1 MRDILLVLIL
11 IPLVPACFF
20 RPWIGILG
28 WLWVAY
34 FSPHGMTWGFGRS
47 IPVAML
53 IGGATLVGLL
63 FTPAERKPL
72 PRAPAVYLLF
82 AFILDYTF
90 TTILALN
97 PDLAWGK
104 WEWVTKS
111 LLMCF
116 VAMTLFQDRVRLRYM
131 YMVTA
136 LSLGF
141 FGVRGFFWVVRT
153 GGGGGWVMGPDLSFF
168 SDNNELGLAL
178 CMILPVLIYLSR
190 EEPRPWLKLA
200 FRLIFGMTLVSIF
213 FTYSR
218 GAYLGAAVVVGIL
231 VWRSP
236 WRLRFAVTVVVAA
249 LIAAPLLPER
259 LWNRIGSIEQQ
270 ESAET
275 RDDSA
280 KGRIQAWTTAWN
292 LAADRPFTGGGFRAL
307 HNPFVWDRYYGDFFL
322 KVRDTHSLYFEVLS
336 EHGFLGLGIYL
347 AIVISMLLTL
357 RRIRKRWRKHP
368 EHGYL
373 SHYAEMTQ
381 LCIYPYLVAGAFLT
395 VAYFDIYLYLIASS
409 MVLHALSAKAEETVR
424 VAVPAQTQPAR
435 AIPVRRRTV
444 PAVAPRPQLRRRRV

>member
-1 MRDILLVLIL
+1 MRDILLTLIL
-11 IPLVPACFF
+11 IPLVPACLF

-34 FSPHGMTWGFGRS
+34 FSPHGQTWGFGRS
-47 IPVAML
+47 IPIALL

-63 FTPAERKPL
+63 FTRDRKPL
-72 PRAPAVYLLF
+72 PRAPGVYLLF
-82 AFILDYTF
+82 AFAVDFTF
-90 TTILALN
+90 TTILSLN
-97 PDLAWGK
+97 PNLAWGK
-104 WEWVTKS
+104 WQWVTKG
-111 LLMCF
+111 LLMTF

-141 FGVRGFFWVVRT
+141 FGVRGFFWVLRT

-178 CMILPVLIYLSR
+178 CMILPILLYLSR
-190 EEPRPWLKLA
+190 EEPRPWLKLV
-200 FRLIFGMTLVSIF
+200 FRATFGMTIVSIV

-218 GAYLGAAVVVGIL
+218 GAYLGLAVILGIL

-236 WRLRFAVTVVVAA
+236 WRWRFGITVVVLA

-259 LWNRIGSIEQQ
+259 LLDRIGSIQQQ
-270 ESAET
+270 ESEET

-280 KGRIQAWTTAWN
+280 KGRIEAWTTAWN
-292 LAADRPFTGGGFRAL
+292 LAIDRPFTGGGFRAL
-307 HNPFVWDRYYGDFFL
+307 HNPYVWLRYYGDSFL

-336 EHGFLGLGIYL
+336 EHGFLGLGIYS
-347 AIVISMLLTL
+347 AVMISTLVTL
-357 RRIRKRWRKHP
+357 RRIRKRWHKHP

-373 SHYAEMTQ
+373 SRYAEMTQ
-381 LCIYPYLVAGAFLT
+381 LSLYPYLVAGAFLT
-395 VAYFDIYLYLIASS
+395 VAYFDIYFTLIASS
-409 MVLHALSAKAEETVR
+409 MVLHALSARAEQ
-424 VAVPAQTQPAR
+424 AVPAAVPAPTRPAR
-435 AIPVRRRTV
+435 VVPVRRRAL
-444 PAVAPRPQLRRRRV
+444 PPVAPRPQLRRRRV

>member
-1 MRDILLVLIL
+1 MRDILLTLIL
-11 IPLVPACFF
+11 IPLVPACLF

-47 IPVAML
+47 IPIALL
-53 IGGATLVGLL
+53 IGGATLIGLL
-63 FTPAERKPL
+63 FTRDRKPL
-72 PRAPAVYLLF
+72 PRAPSVYLLF
-82 AFILDYTF
+82 AFAVDFTF
-90 TTILALN
+90 TTIFSLN

-104 WEWVTKS
+104 WQWVTKG
-111 LLMCF
+111 LLMTF

-141 FGVRGFFWVVRT
+141 FGVRGFFWVLRT
-153 GGGGGWVMGPDLSFF
+153 GGGGGWVLGPDLSFF

-178 CMILPVLIYLSR
+178 CMILPILLYLSR
-190 EEPRPWLKLA
+190 EEPRPWLKLV
-200 FRLIFGMTLVSIF
+200 FRVTFGMTVVSIF

-218 GAYLGAAVVVGIL
+218 GAFLGLALILGIL

-236 WRLRFAVTVVVAA
+236 WRWRFGVAVMVLA

-259 LWNRIGSIEQQ
+259 LWNRIGSIQQQ
-270 ESAET
+270 ESQET

-280 KGRIQAWTTAWN
+280 KGRIEAWTTALN
-292 LAADRPFTGGGFRAL
+292 LAIDRPFTGGGFRAL
-307 HNPFVWDRYYGDFFL
+307 WNPFVWLRYYGDSFL

-336 EHGFLGLGIYL
+336 EHGFLGLGLYF
-347 AIVISMLLTL
+347 AVMISTLVTL
-357 RRIRKRWRKHP
+357 RRIRRRWHKHP

-373 SHYAEMTQ
+373 SNYAEMTQ
-381 LCIYPYLVAGAFLT
+381 LCLYPYLVAGAFLT
-395 VAYFDIYLYLIASS
+395 VAYFDIYFNLIASS
-409 MVLHALSAKAEETVR
+409 MVLHALSAKAEQAVHAT
-424 VAVPAQTQPAR
+424 VPAQTRPAR
-435 AIPVRRRTV
+435 TLPARRRAL
-444 PAVAPRPQLRRRRV
+444 PPVAPRPQLRRRRV